1 MHSYSPVRFEVSVLL
16 IPFQGQQYKLSNHL
30 FFSFLKTKQPFSP
43 SVFLLSIYYYLSSI
57 SIYLPFKLLPRH
69 LKH

>member
-43 SVFLLSIYYYLSSI
+43 LSFFFLSTIIYHLSLSIS
-57 SIYLPFKLLPRH
+57 LLNCF
-69 LKH
+69 LDT